1 VKLHVELQEGWS
13 GDLVDVTVDGK
24 AAYQGRPK
32 TRMQTGYAAGV
43 EVDVPD
49 DGGGRPVLVEVRLP
63 ERGIVVQ
70 HEVEAGRETWV
81 GLTLAGDDVR
91 VRDQPAPFGY
101 V

>member
-1 VKLHVELQEGWS
+1 
-13 GDLVDVTVDGK
+13 
-24 AAYQGRPK
+24 
-32 TRMQTGYAAGV
+32 
-43 EVDVPD
+43 
-49 DGGGRPVLVEVRLP
+49 VLVEVKLP
-63 ERGIVVQ
+63 ERGIVVR